1 MKSTWRLRGRD
12 INQNGSR
19 KVEDRNV
26 YLTRLEEVV
35 DRLQGTEIDALLLNR
50 VSNIAYLTGAV
61 NSCSWV
67 LVSRQGKK
75 LALILDSD
83 IPSYAA
89 ESVIEDLRTFRMHDP
104 ISLFRRLI
112 EEVGFPNGKLGL
124 EFSRPGIPHHTL
136 AMLRHAFPEK
146 IEFVN
151 CEHILEE
158 MRIIK
163 ADQEVEAIGRA
174 AEFSEL
180 GMKVALE
187 NIRPGVKESEVAL
200 EAEYAIRKAGGRLG
214 ALCYVSSGQRSGLVH
229 HRPSGKEID
238 KGDVVTLDIHGAYG
252 AYCADLA
259 RTVVCGRIEPDVAEA
274 HACLVE
280 AQEKAV
286 DACRSGVK
294 IFDVKKLFYSELNR
308 CRGLKYLTGPVLHW
322 VGMMN
327 AELPSFDFPH
337 HHKGFPE
344 VLETN
349 MVLALSNIGLYSPR
363 GWGVRI
369 EDTFNVTE
377 AGPEYL
383 TGFSKE
389 LLSL

>member
-1 MKSTWRLRGRD
+1 VVGRD
-12 INQNGSR
+12 
-19 KVEDRNV
+19 V
-26 YLTRLEEVV
+26 YLKRLEEVV
-35 DRLQGTEIDALLLNR
+35 NRLQGTDIDALLLNR
-50 VSNIAYLTGAV
+50 LSNIAYLTGAV

-67 LVSRQGKK
+67 LVSSRGRK
-75 LALILDSD
+75 LALIMDSD

-104 ISLFRRLI
+104 INLFRRLV
-112 EEVGFPNGKLGL
+112 EEIGFPKGKLGL

-136 AMLRHAFPEK
+136 AMLRHAFPEE

-163 ADQEVEAIGRA
+163 TDQEVEAITRA
-174 AEFSEL
+174 AEMSEL
-180 GMKVALE
+180 GMMKALE

-200 EAEYAIRKAGGRLG
+200 EAEYAVRKAGGRLG
-214 ALCYVSSGQRSGLVH
+214 ALCYVSSGRRSGLAH
-229 HRPSGKEID
+229 HRPSGKEIE

-259 RTVVCGRIEPDVAEA
+259 RTVVCGRLEPEVAEA
-274 HACLVE
+274 YACLVE
-280 AQEKAV
+280 AQERAV
-286 DACRSGVK
+286 EACRSGVR
-294 IFDVKKLFYSELNR
+294 IFEVKKLFYKELNR
-308 CRGLKYLTGPVLHW
+308 NRGLRYLTGPVLHG

-337 HHKGFPE
+337 HHKGYPE
-344 VLETN
+344 LLATN

-369 EDTFNVTE
+369 EDTFKVTE